1 MGTLLGE
8 ISKQLAQRWAAALVL
23 PGVLYLAVVLAAWH
37 LGHTHLFDTGRLTAA
52 FDHWVAAPEV
62 NTTAGLMLILIVVLV
77 AAGAVGLLVEGI
89 GLLTERVWLAA
100 TWESWPSPLRR
111 LAARQV
117 ARRRRRWDA
126 AAAAYQEERDRAARA
141 RSLAGL
147 FPRQGLQP
155 PIALTTPSA
164 LAERRRRLVRIA
176 PKPPVQPTWMGDRL
190 HAVTLTLEREFSLDL
205 PSVWPYLWLTLPDAT
220 RTEMTATR
228 EALGRAARLAGWGLL
243 YLAVGVLWWP
253 SAVIGVLVYG
263 TAWRRA
269 RDAVDGYALLIEAAA
284 RLHTREV
291 ADQLGLQTGAMLNRQ
306 TGWALTCLVQG
317 RSDLIPLTDDAV

>member
-1 MGTLLGE
+1 MGILLGE
-8 ISKQLAQRWAAALVL
+8 VGKQLAQRWAAALVL
-23 PGVLYLAVVLAAWH
+23 PGVLYLAVVVAARH
-37 LGHTHLFDTGRLTAA
+37 LGHMHPFSTGRLTAA

-62 NTTAGLMLILIVVLV
+62 NTTAGLVLILIVVLV
-77 AAGAVGLLVEGI
+77 AAGAVGVLVEGI
-89 GLLTERVWLAA
+89 GLVTERVWLA
-100 TWESWPSPLRR
+100 TLWESWPSPLRR
-111 LAARQV
+111 LAALQV

-147 FPRQGLQP
+147 SPRHGQSP
-155 PIALTTPSA
+155 AAPTIPSA

-190 HAVTLTLEREFSLDL
+190 HTVTLTLDREFSLDL

-228 EALGRAARLAGWGLL
+228 EALGRAARLAAWGLL
-243 YLAVGVLWWP
+243 YLVVGVLWWP

-291 ADQLGLQTGAMLNRQ
+291 ADQLGLQTGAVLNRQ
-306 TGWALTCLVQG
+306 TGWALTCMVQG
-317 RSDLIPLTDDAV
+317 RSDLIPLTGDAV